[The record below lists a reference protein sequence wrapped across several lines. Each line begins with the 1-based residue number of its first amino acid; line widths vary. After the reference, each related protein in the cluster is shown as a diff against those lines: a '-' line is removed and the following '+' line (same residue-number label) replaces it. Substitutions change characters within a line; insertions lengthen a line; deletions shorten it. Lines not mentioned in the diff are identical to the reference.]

1 MHTPAAPHGDPFEH
15 KAEQIPGAPWALA
28 VNCRQTPLPQACDSA
43 HGAPSAAEPA
53 SLRPPS
59 PIDASFAVDAALVV
73 VALDPHADASS
84 PGKMAASRILVAR
97 PKVICSR
104 LPQDRLQGR

>member
-1 MHTPAAPHGDPFEH
+1 MHAPALPHCGPFEH
-15 KAEQIPGAPWALA
+15 SAEQIPGAPWALA
-28 VNCRQTPLPQACDSA
+28 VNCRQTPLAHACDLA

-59 PIDASFAVDAALVV
+59 IDAVFMVDAALLV

-84 PGKMAASRILVAR
+84 PDRTAASSVLVTR
-97 PKVICSR
+97 PRVMRSK
-104 LPQDRLQGR
+104 LPQDRLRGR